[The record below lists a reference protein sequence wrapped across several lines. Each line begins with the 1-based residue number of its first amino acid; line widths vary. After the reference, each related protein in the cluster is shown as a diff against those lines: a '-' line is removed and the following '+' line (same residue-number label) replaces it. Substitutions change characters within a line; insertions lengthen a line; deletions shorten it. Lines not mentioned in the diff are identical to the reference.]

1 MMNVE
6 KILETIKENDYSVV
20 AIRHCC
26 PDEEYKIGDICRNS
40 FEWNEEYECSS
51 YDTEEPEEMDGVCG
65 YAMFEL
71 IDTDDA
77 EEAKEIIER
86 AIEESSIYDGNNIV
100 IIGGDSYSYGND
112 ENEVIVEEA
121 EVIGIE

>member
-71 IDTDDA
+71 IETDDA

-86 AIEESSIYDGNNIV
+86 AIEESSIYDGNN
-100 IIGGDSYSYGND
+100 
-112 ENEVIVEEA
+112 VIVEEA
-121 EVIGIE
+121 EVIEIV

>member
-1 MMNVE
+1 MIDKAHAKGM
-6 KILETIKENDYSVV
+6 
-20 AIRHCC
+20 
-26 PDEEYKIGDICRNS
+26 ICNLFWS
-40 FEWNEEYECSS
+40 
-51 YDTEEPEEMDGVCG
+51 
-65 YAMFEL
+65 
-71 IDTDDA
+71 DDA

-121 EVIGIE
+121 EVIEIA

>member
-6 KILETIKENDYSVV
+6 KILETIKENDYSMV

-51 YDTEEPEEMDGVCG
+51 YDTE
-65 YAMFEL
+65 
-71 IDTDDA
+71 
-77 EEAKEIIER
+77 
-86 AIEESSIYDGNNIV
+86 
-100 IIGGDSYSYGND
+100 
-112 ENEVIVEEA
+112 
-121 EVIGIE
+121 

>member
-1 MMNVE
+1 MTNVE
-6 KILETIKENDYSVV
+6 KILETIKKNDYSVV

-26 PDEEYKIGDICRNS
+26 PD
-40 FEWNEEYECSS
+40 EEYECSS

-71 IDTDDA
+71 IDTDDV

-121 EVIGIE
+121 EVIEIV

>member
-1 MMNVE
+1 
-6 KILETIKENDYSVV
+6 
-20 AIRHCC
+20 
-26 PDEEYKIGDICRNS
+26 
-40 FEWNEEYECSS
+40 
-51 YDTEEPEEMDGVCG
+51 
-65 YAMFEL
+65 MFEL

-86 AIEESSIYDGNNIV
+86 SIEESSIYDGNNIV

-121 EVIGIE
+121 EVIEIA

>member
-1 MMNVE
+1 
-6 KILETIKENDYSVV
+6 
-20 AIRHCC
+20 
-26 PDEEYKIGDICRNS
+26 
-40 FEWNEEYECSS
+40 
-51 YDTEEPEEMDGVCG
+51 MDGVCG

-71 IDTDDA
+71 IDTDDV

-86 AIEESSIYDGNNIV
+86 AIEESSVYDGNNIV

-121 EVIGIE
+121 EVIEIA

>member
-1 MMNVE
+1 MKN
-6 KILETIKENDYSVV
+6 IKLVTSFFIIVYS
-20 AIRHCC
+20 R
-26 PDEEYKIGDICRNS
+26 ES
-40 FEWNEEYECSS
+40 
-51 YDTEEPEEMDGVCG
+51 
-65 YAMFEL
+65 
-71 IDTDDA
+71 

-121 EVIGIE
+121 EVIEIV